1 MVNKNAKK
9 RFPIRAIL
17 LALAICAVVAG
28 YVAFRL
34 YTAFFSSNVTKN
46 HEYLYVRTGWTFEE
60 VFNEISE
67 KGIVEN
73 PKTFRWAAE
82 KMDYPSRVKAGK
94 FRLEP
99 GMNNRT
105 LINKLGGGLQE
116 PVRIRFE
123 HLRLKEDLAGLI
135 ATQLEADSTAIF
147 NLLHDGA
154 VADQYGF
161 STENFFTMF
170 IPNTYEFYWNT
181 SAEQFVDR
189 MAVEY
194 KRFWNEDRLAKAKML
209 EMNPQ
214 EVSILASIV
223 KGEAIHTSEMPT
235 IAGLYINRLAKGMRL
250 QADPTVIFANND
262 FTIRRVLYAHL
273 TKDSPYNTYL
283 YGGLPPGPITLP
295 SIASIDAVLN
305 YERHKYIFMCAKE
318 DFSGYHSFAVTQAEH
333 NINARRFQQ
342 ALNERNIKR

>member
-1 MVNKNAKK
+1 MGNKDIKK
-9 RFPIRAIL
+9 RFPLRIVLIVL
-17 LALAICAVVAG
+17 TIAVIIGG
-28 YVAFRL
+28 YVSFRL
-34 YTAFFSSNVTKN
+34 YAAFFSGNVTDR
-46 HEYLYVRTGWTFEE
+46 HDYLYVKTGWTFED

-67 KGIVEN
+67 KKMVKN
-73 PKTFRWAAE
+73 TKTFRWAAE
-82 KMDYPSRVKAGK
+82 KMDYPNRVKAGK

-99 GMNNRT
+99 DMNNRT

-123 HLRLKEDLAGLI
+123 HLRLKEELAGLI
-135 ATQLEADSTAIF
+135 AAQLEADSTALSTIL
-147 NLLHDGA
+147 NNA
-154 VADQYGF
+154 TVADQYGF
-161 STENFFTMF
+161 TAVNFFTMF

-181 SAEQFVDR
+181 SAEQFVER
-189 MAVEY
+189 MAREY
-194 KRFWNEDRLAKAKML
+194 NRFWNEDRLAKAKDL
-209 EMNPQ
+209 EMTPQ

-223 KGEAIHTSEMPT
+223 KGEAMHTSEMPT
-235 IAGLYINRLAKGMRL
+235 IAGLYINRLRRGMRL

-283 YGGLPPGPITLP
+283 YGGLPPGPINLP
-295 SIASIDAVLN
+295 SIASIDAVLD
-305 YERHKYIFMCAKE
+305 YEKHKYIFMCAKE

-333 NINARRFQQ
+333 NINARRFQR